1 MTFFCVVSLVFS
13 GVLWCSFVFSGV
25 QEKSL
30 KPRLAAVAEI
40 KRLKRKVSQL
50 ETIRQNDEGAARMV
64 QLFEKKYSD
73 ERNRNSILR
82 CVPAFLSV
90 AGNLSGYWS
99 GYLSG

>member
-1 MTFFCVVSLVFS
+1 
-13 GVLWCSFVFSGV
+13 
-25 QEKSL
+25 L

-50 ETIRQNDEGAARMV
+50 ETIRKNDEGAARMV

-82 CVPAFLSV
+82 YVPAFLSV
-90 AGNLSGYWS
+90 FGTCLVLVWLLVSVTCLVTCLGTCLVLVW
-99 GYLSG
+99 

>member
-1 MTFFCVVSLVFS
+1 M
-13 GVLWCSFVFSGV
+13 
-25 QEKSL
+25 

-90 AGNLSGYWS
+90 S
-99 GYLSG
+99 GYLSR

>member
-1 MTFFCVVSLVFS
+1 VWFLWCSLVFS
-13 GVLWCSFVFSGV
+13 CV

-50 ETIRQNDEGAARMV
+50 ETIRKNDEGAARMV

-82 CVPAFLSV
+82 YVPAFLSV
-90 AGNLSGYWS
+90 FGTCLVLVW
-99 GYLSG
+99 